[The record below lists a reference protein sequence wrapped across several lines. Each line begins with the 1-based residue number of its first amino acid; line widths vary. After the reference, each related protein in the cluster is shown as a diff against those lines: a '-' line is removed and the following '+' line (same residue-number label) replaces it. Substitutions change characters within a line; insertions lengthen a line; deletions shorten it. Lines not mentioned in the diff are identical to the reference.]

1 MLYTVHI
8 VKCTFYP
15 HFRLFN
21 IYNVKQR
28 DFNYDESIMIILV
41 LFGAIFTSSQ
51 NQTHFRNYLTNQS
64 RLITNQSTSMERIKP
79 YLTNQSRLITDQS
92 TILT

>member
-1 MLYTVHI
+1 MAEICEIPQCTLLYTVHI
-8 VKCTFYP
+8 IKCTFCP

-28 DFNYDESIMIILV
+28 DFNYDESIMIILI

-51 NQTHFRNYLTNQS
+51 NQTHFRNYSTNQS
-64 RLITNQSTSMERIKP
+64 MQIT
-79 YLTNQSRLITDQS
+79 YQS
-92 TILT
+92 TILTWNE